1 MTLRRSDNF
10 AKVIDNV
17 IDEQIF
23 TEYQLDILFES
34 HENDYYEKDGIEYYR
49 IYIDEIKDERYDYIY
64 KYDQQ
69 KIIPKDKAIY
79 GYSSEPATEEQLERI
94 FEFKWSQV
102 REQRN
107 SLLNESDRESMIYL
121 PDFWALQ
128 SEEYKN
134 TWLNYRQELRDITT
148 TTTNP
153 FEIDWPTKPIVT

>member
-1 MTLRRSDNF
+1 MALRKSDNF

-17 IDEQIF
+17 IEEQVL
-23 TEYQLDILFES
+23 TEYQMDILFES
-34 HENDYYEKDGIEYYR
+34 HENDYYEKDGVEYYR
-49 IYIDEIKDERYDYIY
+49 VYIDEIENERYDYVY
-64 KYDQQ
+64 RYDQR
-69 KIIPKDKAIY
+69 KVLPKDKVIF

-94 FEFKWSQV
+94 FEYKWSQV

-134 TWLNYRQELRDITT
+134 AWLNYRQELRDITT